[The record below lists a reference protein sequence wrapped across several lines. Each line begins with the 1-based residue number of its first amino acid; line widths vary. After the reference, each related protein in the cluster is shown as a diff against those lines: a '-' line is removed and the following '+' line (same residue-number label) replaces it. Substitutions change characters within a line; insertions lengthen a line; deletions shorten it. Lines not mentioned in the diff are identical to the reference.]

1 MDSEL
6 KRIKFEFETG
16 RLNEINMS
24 EYEKNK
30 LIEFYKNENE
40 QLCEKIKNIELILY
54 KKYIDMKKS
63 RI

>member
-30 LIEFYKNENE
+30 LIEFYKN
-40 QLCEKIKNIELILY
+40 
-54 KKYIDMKKS
+54 
-63 RI
+63 